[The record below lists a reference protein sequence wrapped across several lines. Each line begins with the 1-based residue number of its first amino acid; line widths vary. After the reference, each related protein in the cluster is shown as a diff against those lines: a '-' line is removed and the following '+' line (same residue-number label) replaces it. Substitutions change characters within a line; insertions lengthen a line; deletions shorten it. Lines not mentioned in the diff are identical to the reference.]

1 MYPALYEYLLFHGQL
16 VLPGIGR
23 ITRHRIPAVSDFP
36 NRQFLPPVYSWQFT
50 PGESPVPEGFFE
62 ELQARLPGEREQAP
76 RNFQQLCQDIRAAL
90 ENGGTLDWDK
100 VGVLRKGL
108 GQEWKFTP
116 ASGNEL
122 QKPVTAEKV
131 LREKAAHRVR
141 VGEDDKSSEEMSALL
156 QRPAPRRD
164 SGLVTGIVLTILA
177 AGFITG
183 FFLSGQGPGSGTG
196 TGNRQQVPASEFDVR
211 YQLLQP

>member
-23 ITRHRIPAVSDFP
+23 ISRQRIPAVSDFP
-36 NRQFLPPVYSWQFT
+36 NRQFLPPVYNWQFT
-50 PGESPVPEGFFE
+50 PGESPLPEGFLE
-62 ELQARLPGEREQAP
+62 DLQARLPAEREQAS
-76 RNFQQLCQDIRAAL
+76 RSFQQLCQDLRAVL
-90 ENGGTLDWDK
+90 ENGGTLEWEK

-116 ASGNEL
+116 AAGKEL

-141 VGEDDKSSEEMSALL
+141 VGEEDKSSEEMSALL

-164 SGLVTGIVLTILA
+164 WGLVAGIVLTLLA

-183 FFLSGQGPGSGTG
+183 FFVSGPDAQPR
-196 TGNRQQVPASEFDVR
+196 TGNLQPVPAAAFEAR
-211 YQLLQP
+211 YQPLQP